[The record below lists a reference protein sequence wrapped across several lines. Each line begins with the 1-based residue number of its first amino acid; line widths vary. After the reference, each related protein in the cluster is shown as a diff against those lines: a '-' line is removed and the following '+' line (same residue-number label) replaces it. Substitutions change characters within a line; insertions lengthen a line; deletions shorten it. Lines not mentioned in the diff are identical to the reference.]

1 MSSTPCLCILLM
13 VLLTVSA
20 GTMTDWKLVFYGT
33 ETAPEHE
40 GDEDSGEISGSNVDL
55 KSSEVLTSGEE
66 SPDNNDVEPVKGGVW
81 KELHQV
87 DSTDHNRNEVQ
98 RTTTEDDMASASVG
112 CLALSKKG
120 QQCIGLCLLV
130 IYLVSLLNSSV
141 SLTPLF
147 ATNCDGNMSQL
158 KCTKILDGGNMF
170 PCPVISQLRRHDCTN
185 GIRTERRVCV
195 LSEVSDFQ
203 TRPH

>member
-1 MSSTPCLCILLM
+1 M
-13 VLLTVSA
+13 VSA

-40 GDEDSGEISGSNVDL
+40 DDEDSGEISGSKVDL
-55 KSSEVLTSGEE
+55 KPNEDLPSGEE
-66 SPDNNDVEPVKGGVW
+66 SPDDNDVERVRGGVW
-81 KELHQV
+81 KELHPV
-87 DSTDHNRNEVQ
+87 DSTDHTRNEVQ
-98 RTTTEDDMASASVG
+98 RTTTEDDMASASAG
-112 CLALSKKG
+112 CLAFSKMG

-141 SLTPLF
+141 SLPRLF

-158 KCTKILDGGNMF
+158 KCTKILDGGNTF
-170 PCPVISQLRRHDCTN
+170 PCPVISQLRRNDCTN
-185 GIRTERRVCV
+185 GIRTERTVSV
-195 LSEVSDFQ
+195 LSEISDFQ